1 MLKLFPCGAQ
11 SSIALSMIPSKNLK
25 AKPRPIV
32 RTCPA
37 FLLIFTA
44 AMMWGLPGTA
54 RANPLNSTNFTSLGA
69 LVLTTGNYLINTSGG
84 NPALLDSAS
93 NVLYTGVIYNQG
105 GTYDGNVAV
114 FTFSSI
120 SIGAGVTITPS
131 GDNPVALL
139 SQGSID
145 LAGTIDASGTNGGN
159 QGDGFGGASGPGGGV
174 GGVGSGGSGQGPGGG
189 GGGFDASAMVLG
201 AMADLLAAKAQ
212 VGVIGIPIWR
222 FNGIPPRG
230 QRWWRFRLQSFWN
243 GRGRRRRRWRR

>member
-1 MLKLFPCGAQ
+1 
-11 SSIALSMIPSKNLK
+11 
-25 AKPRPIV
+25 
-32 RTCPA
+32 
-37 FLLIFTA
+37 
-44 AMMWGLPGTA
+44 
-54 RANPLNSTNFTSLGA
+54 LGA

-212 VGVIGIPIWR
+212 VGVIGIPMC
-222 FNGIPPRG
+222 
-230 QRWWRFRLQSFWN
+230 RLLPLMAI
-243 GRGRRRRRWRR
+243 

>member
-1 MLKLFPCGAQ
+1 
-11 SSIALSMIPSKNLK
+11 MIPSKNLK

-212 VGVIGIPIWR
+212 VGVIGIPMC
-222 FNGIPPRG
+222 
-230 QRWWRFRLQSFWN
+230 RLLPLMAI
-243 GRGRRRRRWRR
+243 